1 MCWLPIVACV
11 RATDRD
17 PLRRRTGRWFRRLGV
32 VLARLHGSSVRLRSA
47 SALEGCGPYVVVSN
61 HQSLADIPV
70 LCHLPWEMKWLA
82 KRELFR
88 VPVVGWMMRMARDI
102 PVDRRRGTRAA
113 ALRKAQRTL
122 EQGCSVMVFPE
133 GTRSRD
139 GGVGT
144 FNDGAFH
151 LAIRAGVPVLPV
163 AVLGAR
169 DCLPRASWRMGRPRA
184 IEVRVFPPIPTEG
197 LDGAAVPALRNRT
210 RGLIAHE
217 VAAWSGR
224 PPDIPAGGD
233 AGEAS

>member
-17 PLRRRTGRWFRRLGV
+17 PLRRRTGRCFRRLGV
-32 VLARLHGSSVRLRSA
+32 ALARLHGSSVRVRTDA
-47 SALEGCGPYVVVSN
+47 ALEASGPYVVVSN
-61 HQSLADIPV
+61 HQSLADVPV

-88 VPVVGWMMRMARDI
+88 VPVVGWMMRMAQDI
-102 PVDRRRGTRAA
+102 PVDRRHRARAA

-139 GGVGT
+139 GGVGA
-144 FNDGAFH
+144 FHDGAFH

-184 IEVRVFPPIPTEG
+184 IEVRVFPPIATEG
-197 LDGAAVPALRNRT
+197 LDGAAVPALRDRT
-210 RGLIAHE
+210 RGLIAQE
-217 VAAWSGR
+217 VAAWSIR
-224 PPDIPAGGD
+224 APDIPGRGG
-233 AGEAS
+233 AREAS